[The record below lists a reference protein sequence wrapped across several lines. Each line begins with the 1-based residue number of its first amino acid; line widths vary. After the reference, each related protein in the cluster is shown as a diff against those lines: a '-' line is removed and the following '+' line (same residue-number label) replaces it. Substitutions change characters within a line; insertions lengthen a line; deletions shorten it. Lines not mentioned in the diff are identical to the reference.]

1 MLIDQVMYYNLLS
14 GQSTFIVK
22 HPSTLWIVR
31 YFERSDPSKTFSAK
45 CNNERTLVRIEIYGN
60 YYYLLVIV

>member
-22 HPSTLWIVR
+22 HIRQHCGLCAILNVVILVK
-31 YFERSDPSKTFSAK
+31 RSMQNTIGKG
-45 CNNERTLVRIEIYGN
+45 R
-60 YYYLLVIV
+60 